1 MGKIYLDNAA
11 TSRDKAGVDKK
22 SILNYYDNIGCSPGR
37 GGYEDSLKAGRLII
51 EARNTIADFFN
62 VDDLKQI
69 IFTHNVT
76 YALNMGIKG
85 ILEKG
90 DHVITS
96 TMEHNSVLRPLNSLE
111 KNGVIDVDYIRCDQ
125 KGRLNPA
132 KVEEA
137 ISKKTKL
144 IVLTSASNVSGTIM
158 PVQKIG
164 EIAAQNNVYFMLD
177 TAQAAGIYDIDFKKL
192 KVDFLAFTGHKALMG
207 PTGTGGF
214 AVSKKMAAELDPL
227 IEGGTGSKSHLEEQ
241 PDFLPDKFESGT
253 MNTMGISGLKA
264 GVEFIQKIGIEK
276 IREHEVQLGTAFLAG
291 LKKITEIK
299 IIGPADLNE
308 QVPTFSITA
317 GDRDLGQLS
326 FELDEKYSVMT
337 RSGLHCAPL
346 AHQTLGTFP
355 EGSLRFSI
363 GYFNTMQEIEFTLK
377 ALKQIL

>member
-1 MGKIYLDNAA
+1 MDKIYLDNAA
-11 TSRDKAGVDKK
+11 TSRDKAEVVKK
-22 SILNYYDNIGCSPGR
+22 AILNYYEDIGCSPGR

-51 EARNTIADFFN
+51 EARNTMADFFN

-90 DHVITS
+90 DHVITT
-96 TMEHNSVLRPLNSLE
+96 TMEHNSVLRPLNSLQE
-111 KNGVIDVDYIRCDQ
+111 NGIIDVDYIKCDD
-125 KGRLNPA
+125 KGRLEP
-132 KVEEA
+132 KKIEA
-137 ISKKTKL
+137 AINKKTKL
-144 IVLTSASNVSGTIM
+144 IIITYASNVSGTIM
-158 PVQKIG
+158 PVEEIG
-164 EIAAQNNVYFMLD
+164 EIAAENNVYYLLD

-214 AVSKKMAAELDPL
+214 AVSKKMAAEMKPL
-227 IEGGTGSKSHLEEQ
+227 IEGGTGSKSHLERQ

-264 GVEFIQKIGIEK
+264 GVEFIQKTGTKK
-276 IREHEVQLGTAFLAG
+276 IREHELQLGEVFLNG
-291 LKKITEIK
+291 LKKIPEIK
-299 IIGPADLNE
+299 IVGPADLKE

-326 FELDEKYSVMT
+326 YQLDEKYNIMT

-363 GYFNTMQEIEFTLK
+363 GYFNTLQEIEFTLD
-377 ALKQIL
+377 ALKQLL

>member
-11 TSRDKAGVDKK
+11 TSRDKADVVKK
-22 SILNYYDNIGCSPGR
+22 AVLDYYENIGCSPGR

-51 EARNTIADFFN
+51 EARNTMADFFN

-85 ILEKG
+85 VLEKG
-90 DHVITS
+90 DHVITT
-96 TMEHNSVLRPLNSLE
+96 TMEHNSVLRPLNSLQN
-111 KNGVIDVDYIRCDQ
+111 NGIIDVDYIKCDE
-125 KGRLNPA
+125 KGRLNPE
-132 KVEEA
+132 KVEA
-137 ISKKTKL
+137 AVNKNTKL
-144 IVLTSASNVSGTIM
+144 IILTYASNVSGTIM
-158 PVQKIG
+158 PVQEIG
-164 EIAAQNNVYFMLD
+164 EIAAKNDIYYLLD
-177 TAQAAGIYDIDFKKL
+177 TAQAAGVYDIDFKKL

-214 AVSKKMAAELDPL
+214 AVSKKMAAEMKPL

-253 MNTMGISGLKA
+253 LNTMGISGLKA
-264 GVEFIQKIGIEK
+264 GVEYIQKLGTKK
-276 IREHEVQLGTAFLAG
+276 IRAHEQQLGEVFLKG
-291 LKKITEIK
+291 LKKIPEIK
-299 IIGPADLNE
+299 IIGPADLKE

-326 FELDEKYSVMT
+326 YDLDDKYNIMT

-363 GYFNTMQEIEFTLK
+363 GYFNTLQEIEKTLK
-377 ALKQIL
+377 ALEDIL